1 MRNSCAKQPKPRG
14 RNLERTKE
22 GISGG
27 GGIGG
32 VGLRGVGSGAA
43 LSPSLFPFFLAA
55 LLIARAVSYFARP
68 LDYPERDCKQSN
80 LLPLGRI
87 EFRDLAENM
96 R

>member
-1 MRNSCAKQPKPRG
+1 MTVHSCAKQPKPRG

-22 GISGG
+22 RISGG
-27 GGIGG
+27 GGVGG
-32 VGLRGVGSGAA
+32 VGVAGSGAG

-55 LLIARAVSYFARP
+55 LLIARALSYFARP